1 MHTDISESVL
11 TEKVETFASALSNL
25 DGFWK
30 LVNIL
35 STLAA
40 GISAAGAFAPRRDA
54 FVFYLFLVLFLI
66 ILYKLLDII
75 RVFSLGIG
83 WVLLSINKN
92 LEN

>member
-30 LVNIL
+30 LANIL
-35 STLAA
+35 LTIAA
-40 GISAAGAFAPRRDA
+40 GISAAGVVAPRRNEII
-54 FVFYLFLVLFLI
+54 FYPFLI
-66 ILYKLLDII
+66 LILIIFYKLMDII
-75 RVFSLGIG
+75 RIFSLGIG